1 MFLSLAGVLLL
12 VAIALGFGWLW
23 WLSGERDTR
32 VASDDVTTRLMQRKL
47 TATLEIRDGLARKDL
62 THAQRGVAEL
72 QRIGE
77 ASEWYLPDSRYRHL
91 SAEFR
96 EALEHLG
103 TVLAEQHTEQ
113 LPAAYTALTAS
124 CVACHQQATLSPID
138 AVPLQLVPHWSETR
152 PPR

>member
-1 MFLSLAGVLLL
+1 MTKSNMFLSLAGVLLL

-23 WLSGERDTR
+23 WLSGERGTR
-32 VASDDVTTRLMQRKL
+32 VAADDVTTRLMQRKL
-47 TATLEIRDGLARKDL
+47 TATLEIRAGLAGKDL

-77 ASEWYLPDSRYRHL
+77 ASAWYLPDPRYGHL

-96 EALEHLG
+96 KALEHLG
-103 TVLAEQHTEQ
+103 AVLAEQDTEQ
-113 LPAAYTALTAS
+113 LPAAYTALTAM

-138 AVPLQLVPHWSETR
+138 AAPLQLAPD
-152 PPR
+152 